1 MFEDRMGSCRKTFNL
16 QSKIRTLEV
25 TLFLC
30 ASMLVAA
37 GCDVQRRQSDA
48 QLGLNSQQAA
58 GRRIYDQYCD
68 RCHAPYSSRGRQGPS
83 MQGVFKNRY
92 LSLSGLPANDDRVAE
107 IIRTGR
113 GKMPGYSRVLDQQ
126 QIEDLLAYLHT
137 L

>member
-1 MFEDRMGSCRKTFNL
+1 MRSCHETFSL
-16 QSKIRTLEV
+16 KSKISSLK
-25 TLFLC
+25 LISCL
-30 ASMLVAA
+30 SILLGA

-58 GRRIYDQYCD
+58 GRRIYDHYCD

-107 IIRTGR
+107 IIRIGR
-113 GKMPGYSRVLDQQ
+113 GKMPGYSQVLNQQ
-126 QIEDLLAYLHT
+126 QIDDLLAYLHT

>member
-1 MFEDRMGSCRKTFNL
+1 MFEDKMGSPRGTSNL
-16 QSKIRTLEV
+16 QSKICK
-25 TLFLC
+25 LFLC
-30 ASMLVAA
+30 ASMIIAV

-68 RCHAPYSSRGRQGPS
+68 RCHAPYSSHGRQGPS
-83 MQGVFKNRY
+83 MRGVFKNRY
-92 LSLSGLPANDDRVAE
+92 LSLSGLPANDERVTE

-113 GKMPGYSRVLDQQ
+113 GKMPGYGQILNQP
-126 QIEDLLAYLHT
+126 QIENLLAYLHT

>member
-1 MFEDRMGSCRKTFNL
+1 
-16 QSKIRTLEV
+16 
-25 TLFLC
+25 
-30 ASMLVAA
+30 MLIAV

-68 RCHAPYSSRGRQGPS
+68 RCHAPYSSHGRQGPS
-83 MQGVFKNRY
+83 MRGVFKNRY
-92 LSLSGLPANDDRVAE
+92 LSLSGLPANDERVAE

-113 GKMPGYSRVLDQQ
+113 GKMPGYSQVLNQQ
-126 QIEDLLAYLHT
+126 QIENLLAYLHT

>member
-1 MFEDRMGSCRKTFNL
+1 MARDGMFNL
-16 QSKIRTLEV
+16 KSKIRNLK
-25 TLFLC
+25 LIPYLC
-30 ASMLVAA
+30 ASMLFAA

-48 QLGLNSQQAA
+48 QLGLNPQQAA

-92 LSLSGLPANDDRVAE
+92 LSLSGLPANDERVAE
-107 IIRTGR
+107 LIRTGR
-113 GKMPGYSRVLDQQ
+113 DKMPGYSQVLSQQ

>member
-1 MFEDRMGSCRKTFNL
+1 MFEDRMGSWCGILNL
-16 QSKIRTLEV
+16 RSKISNLKLI
-25 TLFLC
+25 LFLC
-30 ASMLVAA
+30 ASILLAA
-37 GCDVQRRQSDA
+37 ACDVQRRQTDA
-48 QLGLNSQQAA
+48 QLGLNPQQAA

-107 IIRTGR
+107 IIRIGR
-113 GKMPGYSRVLDQQ
+113 GKMPGYSQVLNQQ
-126 QIEDLLAYLHT
+126 QIDDLLAYLHT

>member
-1 MFEDRMGSCRKTFNL
+1 MGRRNNSPG
-16 QSKIRTLEV
+16 
-25 TLFLC
+25 LC
-30 ASMLVAA
+30 AKACLKSHLATSIVLLCFLLLLFACEA
-37 GCDVQRRQSDA
+37 ERRKSNA
-48 QLGLNSQQAA
+48 ELGLNPQQAA

-68 RCHAPYSSRGRQGPS
+68 RCHAPYSSRGRQGPT

-92 LSLSGLPANDDRVAE
+92 LSLSGLPANDERVAE

-113 GKMPGYSRVLDQQ
+113 GKMPGYSQVLSQQ

>member
-1 MFEDRMGSCRKTFNL
+1 MFNL
-16 QSKIRTLEV
+16 KSKINNLK
-25 TLFLC
+25 LLPFL
-30 ASMLVAA
+30 SILLLV
-37 GCDVQRRQSDA
+37 GCDVRLRQTDA

-83 MQGVFKNRY
+83 MRGVFKNQY
-92 LSLSGLPANDDRVAE
+92 LSLSGLPANDERVAE

-113 GKMPGYSRVLDQQ
+113 GKMPGYSQVLNQR

>member
-1 MFEDRMGSCRKTFNL
+1 MGSWCGIFNL
-16 QSKIRTLEV
+16 KSKISNLK
-25 TLFLC
+25 LIPFLC
-30 ASMLVAA
+30 ASILLVAA
-37 GCDVQRRQSDA
+37 CDIQRRQTDA
-48 QLGLNSQQAA
+48 QLGLNPQQAA

-68 RCHAPYSSRGRQGPS
+68 RCHAPYSSRGRQGPT

-92 LSLSGLPANDDRVAE
+92 LSLSGLPANDERVAE

-113 GKMPGYSRVLDQQ
+113 GKMPDYSQVLSQQ

>member
-1 MFEDRMGSCRKTFNL
+1 MFEDRMGSWRGSF
-16 QSKIRTLEV
+16 QSKISNLK
-25 TLFLC
+25 LIPLLC
-30 ASMLVAA
+30 VSMLVAD
-37 GCDVQRRQSDA
+37 GCDVQRRQTDA

-83 MQGVFKNRY
+83 MQGVFKNRF
-92 LSLSGLPANDDRVAE
+92 LSLSGLPANDERVAE

-113 GKMPGYSRVLDQQ
+113 GKMPGYSQVLSQQ

>member
-1 MFEDRMGSCRKTFNL
+1 MGSSRRTFNL
-16 QSKIRTLEV
+16 KSRISNLNLISFLSILLV
-25 TLFLC
+25 T
-30 ASMLVAA
+30 
-37 GCDVQRRQSDA
+37 GCDVQRRQTDA
-48 QLGLNSQQAA
+48 QLGLNSQQSG

-68 RCHAPYSSRGRQGPS
+68 RCHAPYSSRARQGPS

-92 LSLSGLPANDDRVAE
+92 LSLSGLPANDERVSE

-113 GKMPGYSRVLDQQ
+113 GKMHGHSQVLSQQ

>member
-1 MFEDRMGSCRKTFNL
+1 MGSWRGSF
-16 QSKIRTLEV
+16 QSKISNLKLI
-25 TLFLC
+25 LFLC
-30 ASMLVAA
+30 VSMLVAD
-37 GCDVQRRQSDA
+37 GCDVQRRQTDA
-48 QLGLNSQQAA
+48 QLGLNSQQSA

-92 LSLSGLPANDDRVAE
+92 LSLSGLPANDERVAE
-107 IIRTGR
+107 IVRTGR
-113 GKMPGYSRVLDQQ
+113 GKMPGYSQVLSQQ